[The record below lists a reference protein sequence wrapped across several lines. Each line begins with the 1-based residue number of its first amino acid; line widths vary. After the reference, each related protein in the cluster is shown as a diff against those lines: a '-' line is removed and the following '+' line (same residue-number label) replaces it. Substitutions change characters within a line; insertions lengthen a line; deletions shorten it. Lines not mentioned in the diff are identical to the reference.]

1 MHAALFIFLT
11 MQLSNQVEWAI
22 HCVVMLGCLPDELS
36 IPGLVM
42 AEFHGVPKEY
52 LGKALRKLSAAGI
65 ITGGVGP
72 KGGYR
77 LAKTAK
83 NITLLEIVEAVEGK
97 ERAFQCTEIRQ
108 RAPAAG
114 LVKKFTPIC
123 TIAAAMYEAEE
134 AWKKV
139 LRSHTIA
146 MVIGKVE
153 KVSSPEVKNANEEWV
168 MNKIG

>member
-1 MHAALFIFLT
+1 M
-11 MQLSNQVEWAI
+11 
-22 HCVVMLGCLPDELS
+22 PDRATV
-36 IPGLVM
+36 PGMVM
-42 AEFHGVPKEY
+42 AEFHAVPREY

-65 ITGGVGP
+65 VVGGVGP
-72 KGGYR
+72 KGGYK
-77 LAKTAK
+77 LAKPAK
-83 NITLLEIVEAVEGK
+83 DITLLDVVEAIEGK

-108 RAPAAG
+108 RAPAAH

-146 MVIGKVE
+146 MVIGRVE
-153 KVSSPEVKNANEEWV
+153 KVSTPEVQAANAEWI
-168 MNKIG
+168 MGRIG

>member
-1 MHAALFIFLT
+1 

-22 HCVVMLGCLPDELS
+22 HCVVMLGCLPEDAAIS
-36 IPGLVM
+36 GLVM
-42 AEFHGVPKEY
+42 AEFHAVPREY
-52 LGKALRKLSAAGI
+52 LGKALRKLSAADI
-65 ITGGVGP
+65 VTGGVGP
-72 KGGYR
+72 RGGYR
-77 LAKTAK
+77 LARPAK
-83 NITLLEIVEAVEGK
+83 DITLLDIVEAIEGS
-97 ERAFQCTEIRQ
+97 ERAFRCTEIRQ
-108 RAPAAG
+108 RAPAAH

-146 MVIGKVE
+146 MVIGRVE
-153 KVSSPEVKNANEEWV
+153 KVSTPEVQAANAEWI